1 MRARHVACFVA
12 ATLAC
17 VASAAPPSVVSA
29 WPDHGDVRV
38 DPELREIRIEFD
50 QAMSTAGQSI
60 CGRGP
65 AFPTL
70 TDKPRWE
77 IGADGT
83 MRVLVLPVKL
93 EPEHEYMMSVN
104 CPAANNCR
112 STAGEPA
119 EPTPL
124 WFKTGRAGD
133 ASPPG
138 PTPDENRE
146 AIAALRR
153 AIDGR
158 YSYRD
163 LRVNDWDAKFDAWRE
178 KLEHAPTRGA
188 FARTAARLLM
198 AAEDPHISL
207 RVGEAVV
214 GTVRGGPRANVDFSH
229 VDKLVP
235 GLKWKNSA
243 VATGTLDDGVGYIA
257 ITSWSP
263 ELVDPVLAALDDWR
277 TAPGIIIDVRAN
289 GGGDELA
296 ARSVAARFASRPAV
310 YSKHQYREGDG
321 FGPVVDRVLEPAPVE
336 ARCTGK
342 VVVLMG
348 PACMSSCE
356 SFLLMMRHG
365 ANAPLVGARSRGSS
379 GNPKPVDLKNGVAAI
394 LPTWRDMLPDGTLLE
409 GRGVE
414 PDQAVEVTGATD
426 AVLQA
431 GLLLIRR

>member
-1 MRARHVACFVA
+1 MSARPIAWCVA
-12 ATLAC
+12 AALTCATW
-17 VASAAPPSVVSA
+17 AAPPSVVVA
-29 WPDHGDVRV
+29 RPDHGDVGV
-38 DPELREIRIEFD
+38 DPGLREIRIEFD
-50 QAMSTAGQSI
+50 QAMSIAGQSL
-60 CGRGP
+60 CGGGSS
-65 AFPTL
+65 FPTL

-77 IGADGT
+77 RGADGT

-93 EPEHEYMMSVN
+93 EPEHEYTLSVN

-112 STAGEPA
+112 SAAGEPA
-119 EPTPL
+119 EITPI
-124 WFKTGRAGD
+124 WFRTGRAGG

-146 AIAALRR
+146 AIIALRR

-163 LRVNDWDAKFDAWRE
+163 LRVKDWDARFDAWRE
-178 KLEHAPTRGA
+178 KLENAPTRGA

-214 GTVRGGPRANVDFSH
+214 GTVRGGPRANVDFSQ
-229 VDKLVP
+229 VDKIVP
-235 GLKWKNSA
+235 GLKWKNKA
-243 VATGTLDDGVGYIA
+243 VATGTLEDGVGYLA

-263 ELVDPVLAALDDWR
+263 ESVDPVLAVLDGWR
-277 TAPGIIIDVRAN
+277 TSPGIIIDVRAN

-310 YSKHQYREGDG
+310 YSKHQFRKGDG

-336 ARCTGK
+336 ARFTGK

-379 GNPKPVDLKNGVAAI
+379 GNPKPVALGNGVSAI
-394 LPTWRDMLPDGTLLE
+394 LPTWRDMLPDETLLE

-414 PDQAVEVTGATD
+414 PDLVVEVTPTTD

-431 GLLLIRR
+431 GLRLLRR

>member
-1 MRARHVACFVA
+1 MMALQVACCIVA
-12 ATLAC
+12 AFAC
-17 VASAAPPSVVSA
+17 AAWAKPPNVVDA
-29 WPDHGDVRV
+29 HPDHGDVGV
-38 DPELREIRIEFD
+38 DPDLREIRIEFD
-50 QAMSTAGQSI
+50 QAMSIAGQSL
-60 CGRGP
+60 CGGGST
-65 AFPTL
+65 FPTL

-77 IGADGT
+77 TGADGKV
-83 MRVLVLPVKL
+83 RVLVLPVKL
-93 EPEHEYMMSVN
+93 EPEHEYTMSVN

-112 STAGEPA
+112 SAAGEPA
-119 EPTPL
+119 EITPI
-124 WFKTGRAGD
+124 WFKTGRAGE

-138 PTPDENRE
+138 PTPDENRG
-146 AIAALRR
+146 AIVALRR

-163 LRVNDWDAKFDAWRE
+163 LRVKDWDARFDAWRE

-198 AAEDPHISL
+198 EAEDPHISL

-214 GTVRGGPRANVDFSH
+214 GTVRGGPRANVDFSQ
-229 VDKLVP
+229 VDKIVP
-235 GLKWKNSA
+235 GLKWKNKA

-263 ELVDPVLAALDDWR
+263 ELVEPVLAALDGWR

-379 GNPKPVDLKNGVAAI
+379 GNPKPVDLGNGVTAI
-394 LPTWRDMLPDGTLLE
+394 LPTWRDMLPDETLLE

-414 PDQAVEVTGATD
+414 PDQAVEMTGATD

-431 GLLLIRR
+431 GLLLLRR